1 MWWKRSICFEIS
13 DNGPQFDLFWF
24 KVKITQFVQHY
35 DSTTSWIAERMT
47 QFSQQWRQEL
57 TELLV
62 ILTMTTL
69 IWFWNKKK
77 TTVRPPLVSAR
88 HPIVCWRLRQG
99 VTGDSAASGD
109 TELPDEIENL
119 EEFVMR
125 PATQKVTMKCRITR
139 DKKGIDRGI
148 YPTYYLHL
156 EREDGKKV
164 SGHCM
169 WVVKSLLCL
178 PVSQVYGAP
187 ASTICQASSPVCSAV
202 HGVRKSTCWIIR
214 S

>member
-1 MWWKRSICFEIS
+1 
-13 DNGPQFDLFWF
+13 
-24 KVKITQFVQHY
+24 V
-35 DSTTSWIAERMT
+35 
-47 QFSQQWRQEL
+47 
-57 TELLV
+57 
-62 ILTMTTL
+62 
-69 IWFWNKKK
+69 
-77 TTVRPPLVSAR
+77 
-88 HPIVCWRLRQG
+88 LRQG

-164 SGHCM
+164 SGRCM
-169 WVVKSLLCL
+169 
-178 PVSQVYGAP
+178 
-187 ASTICQASSPVCSAV
+187 
-202 HGVRKSTCWIIR
+202 
-214 S
+214 

>member
-1 MWWKRSICFEIS
+1 M
-13 DNGPQFDLFWF
+13 
-24 KVKITQFVQHY
+24 
-35 DSTTSWIAERMT
+35 
-47 QFSQQWRQEL
+47 
-57 TELLV
+57 
-62 ILTMTTL
+62 
-69 IWFWNKKK
+69 
-77 TTVRPPLVSAR
+77 
-88 HPIVCWRLRQG
+88 LRQG

-164 SGHCM
+164 SGRCM
-169 WVVKSLLCL
+169 
-178 PVSQVYGAP
+178 
-187 ASTICQASSPVCSAV
+187 
-202 HGVRKSTCWIIR
+202 
-214 S
+214 

>member
-1 MWWKRSICFEIS
+1 
-13 DNGPQFDLFWF
+13 
-24 KVKITQFVQHY
+24 
-35 DSTTSWIAERMT
+35 
-47 QFSQQWRQEL
+47 
-57 TELLV
+57 
-62 ILTMTTL
+62 
-69 IWFWNKKK
+69 
-77 TTVRPPLVSAR
+77 
-88 HPIVCWRLRQG
+88 VCWRLRQG

-187 ASTICQASSPVCSAV
+187 ASTICQASSTVCPHVRRSSMFGRVLFLSPRYRGGSPTAV
-202 HGVRKSTCWIIR
+202 QAWQPCPLWKPSPSHPILV
-214 S
+214 